1 MVVIKTGI
9 ELKNHIEKLK
19 KQGVGV
25 GFVPTMGA
33 LHEGHLSLV
42 RSAMQENACVVVSIY
57 VNPTQ
62 FNDIADFN
70 KYPRYV
76 EDDIMQIKCIDN
88 DARVIIFL
96 PDDKEIYPEPDTRKF
111 DFGYLEK
118 KMEGAFRTGHFNGV
132 AQVVSKL
139 FDIVNPDIA
148 YFGQK
153 DYQQLV
159 IIKEMVRM
167 MALPVKIKSC
177 PIIREESGLAMSSR
191 NVRLSEAERAEASI
205 IYETLV
211 RSRKWIKK
219 HPVSRVKELVT
230 ERINEHPLFRL
241 EYFEI
246 ADAETLKEPAKH
258 RAMVGCIAVLV
269 GSVRLID
276 NVLYNQED

>member
-1 MVVIKTGI
+1 MEVIKTGS
-9 ELKNHIEKLK
+9 ELKNQIKKLK
-19 KQGVGV
+19 RQGVSV

-33 LHEGHLSLV
+33 LHEGHLSLI

-76 EDDIMQIKCIDN
+76 EDDIKQIKEIDS

-118 KMEGAFRTGHFNGV
+118 KMEGAFRPGHFNGV

-139 FDIVNPDIA
+139 FDIVNPDVA

-191 NVRLSEAERAEASI
+191 NVRLSEAEREEASI
-205 IYETLV
+205 IYETLI
-211 RSRKWIKK
+211 RSKKWIKK
-219 HPVSRVKELVT
+219 YPVSRVKELVT

>member
-9 ELKNHIEKLK
+9 ELKNYIEKLK

-211 RSRKWIKK
+211 RSKKWIKK